1 MWSATNTAINAA
13 ITPMPVGRNDNVSW
27 LLGQVCVWV
36 YECVC
41 VYAVILPR
49 SICLVCPGCGR
60 AVTGCAFTCQGFA
73 CGVVR

>member
-41 VYAVILPR
+41 VCMPLFCHGLSA
-49 SICLVCPGCGR
+49 S
-60 AVTGCAFTCQGFA
+60 CAP
-73 CGVVR
+73 GVVEL